1 MPTPLILPLQNQGCS
16 RWSNTGNLGPFANG
30 YWGHSAYIMSPEENL
45 LVTAHYLE
53 ALKKQATA
61 AKMMAILGGKNPHPQ
76 STVVGGVTCGGELS
90 ADRLNSFRAY
100 LEETR
105 KFVDT
110 VYIPDLKAVAAKYP
124 DWAPSAASPISWPA
138 ASFP

>member
-1 MPTPLILPLQNQGCS
+1 
-16 RWSNTGNLGPFANG
+16 
-30 YWGHSAYIMSPEENL
+30 
-45 LVTAHYLE
+45 
-53 ALKKQATA
+53 
-61 AKMMAILGGKNPHPQ
+61 MMAILGGKNPHPQ

-124 DWAPSAASPISWPA
+124 DWPPSAASPISWPA
-138 ASFP
+138 ANFP

>member
-1 MPTPLILPLQNQGCS
+1 
-16 RWSNTGNLGPFANG
+16 
-30 YWGHSAYIMSPEENL
+30 MSPEENL

-124 DWAPSAASPISWPA
+124 EWTIRRQLLQFHGLRRISLRPQCACRPVHASGLDLQWRHLQC
-138 ASFP
+138 